1 MVDVSVLVAGGVL
14 LVGVVILLALRGR
27 RRDIVATAE
36 SAATTGST
44 PVIRT
49 AEPDSAATLAATE
62 AVGDAMIDAGFSGV
76 TVRRALEDIAEVNG
90 LPSSQI
96 LVFPTAL
103 LVSARGEGQ
112 HRTGAITSG
121 ERRLVLAQVDELQ
134 RTVDAARKGVL
145 DPESTV
151 RRIREIRAM
160 PPPYGPVLRVAGY
173 VVLCAAL
180 AVLLGSSWTGVALS
194 AGLGVIV
201 GTALLVGERLPS
213 GYGALLTVG
222 MAFVV
227 ALVVFLLL
235 RVGFGPGILA
245 ALIAPLVVLLP
256 GVLLT
261 TAALEL
267 STGQMI
273 SGAGRLAAGGWQLV
287 LLAAGIVTAGAIAGV
302 PDFDFTENPEAFGP
316 VAPWIAVAVFG
327 VGIAVHQCV
336 PRRSILWML
345 LVLFMAYAAQV
356 IGAAFL
362 GGVLSAFVGALVVV
376 PVTALVAQQPRGPAA
391 LVSFMPAFWLLVP
404 GALGLVGMTDLL
416 YGDTSG
422 LNSIVATLSTMVA
435 ISLGV
440 LAGSVVSNRMERPA
454 L

>member
-36 SAATTGST
+36 SAVTTGST
-44 PVIRT
+44 PVIPT

-62 AVGDAMIDAGFSGV
+62 AVGDAMIDAGFSGT
-76 TVRRALEDIAEVNG
+76 TVRRALEDIASVNG
-90 LPSSQI
+90 LPSSQV

-121 ERRLVLAQVDELQ
+121 ERRLLLSQVDELQ

-145 DPESTV
+145 DPASTV
-151 RRIREIRAM
+151 GRIREIRAM
-160 PPPYGPVLRVAGY
+160 TPPYGSVLRVVGY
-173 VVLCAAL
+173 VVLCAGL

-201 GTALLVGERLPS
+201 GTSLLMGERLPS
-213 GYGALLTVG
+213 GYSSLLTVA

-235 RVGFGPGILA
+235 RAGFGPGVLA

-302 PDFDFTENPEAFGP
+302 GDFDFTENPEALGP
-316 VAPWIAVAVFG
+316 AAPWIAVAVFG

-345 LVLFMAYAAQV
+345 LVLYMAYAAQV

-376 PVTALVAQQPRGPAA
+376 PVSALVAQQPRGPAA

-404 GALGLVGMTDLL
+404 GALGLVGVTDLMHS
-416 YGDTSG
+416 DVSG
-422 LNSIVATLSTMVA
+422 LNSIVTTLSTMVA

-440 LAGSVVSNRMERPA
+440 LAGSVASNRMERPA

>member
-1 MVDVSVLVAGGVL
+1 MT
-14 LVGVVILLALRGR
+14 
-27 RRDIVATAE
+27 TAE

-49 AEPDSAATLAATE
+49 GEPDSAATLAAAE
-62 AVGDAMIDAGFSGV
+62 AVGDAMIDAGYSGV

-90 LPSSQI
+90 LPSSQV

-121 ERRLVLAQVDELQ
+121 EQRLVLAQVDELQ

-145 DPESTV
+145 DPASTV

-160 PPPYGPVLRVAGY
+160 APPYGPVLRVLGY
-173 VVLCAAL
+173 VVLCGGL
-180 AVLLGSSWTGVALS
+180 AVLLGASWIGVALS

-201 GTALLVGERLPS
+201 GAALLVSERLPR

-235 RVGFGPGILA
+235 RAGFGPGILA

-273 SGAGRLAAGGWQLV
+273 SGSGAPRRRRLAARAPGRRHRHRGGDRR
-287 LLAAGIVTAGAIAGV
+287 GARVRLHREPRGARSRRRRGSRW
-302 PDFDFTENPEAFGP
+302 PSSARASPL
-316 VAPWIAVAVFG
+316 
-327 VGIAVHQCV
+327 HQCV

-345 LVLFMAYAAQV
+345 LVLYMTYAAQV

-404 GALGLVGMTDLL
+404 GALGLVGVTDLL
-416 YGDTSG
+416 HGDTGG